1 MLKTYWFADNHFSA
15 SNRRNLSRRRVHRT
29 SQAEKPQLG
38 NTCLPMSASASIY
51 CEASAS
57 ASASAKAT
65 VMQNKL
71 FGDICKLVWV
81 EVGKLEAFPPPS
93 KSLRA
98 AAVFASRWTC

>member
-1 MLKTYWFADNHFSA
+1 MLTTYRFADNHSSA

-29 SQAEKPQLG
+29 GQAEKQQLG
-38 NTCLPMSASASIY
+38 NTWLPMSASASIY

-57 ASASAKAT
+57 ASAKAT
-65 VMQNKL
+65 VRQNKL